1 MQQLPKNIP
10 PEVANLFV
18 EMSRK
23 ARGAGIRRVGAK
35 TIIEQM
41 RWFKRVDQGDRT
53 FKVNNNW
60 APSLARWA
68 MHNNPELANLF
79 ECRTTKE
86 EAYDDR
92 L

>member
-1 MQQLPKNIP
+1 MQQLPSNIP
-10 PEVANLFV
+10 KDVANLFV
-18 EMSRK
+18 EMALK
-23 ARGAGIRRVGAK
+23 AKRAGVHRTGAK

-60 APSLARWA
+60 APTLARWA
-68 MHNNPELANLF
+68 MHYEPRLKGMF
-79 ECRTTKE
+79 ETRTTKE
-86 EAYDDR
+86 EYYDGR

>member
-1 MQQLPKNIP
+1 MNELPKQIP
-10 PEVANLFV
+10 HDVATLFV
-18 EMSRK
+18 EMAIK
-23 ARGAGIRRVGAK
+23 AKKAGVHRVGAK

-68 MHNNPELANLF
+68 MHTNPRLKGMFEL
-79 ECRTTKE
+79 RTTKE
-86 EAYDDR
+86 EYYEER